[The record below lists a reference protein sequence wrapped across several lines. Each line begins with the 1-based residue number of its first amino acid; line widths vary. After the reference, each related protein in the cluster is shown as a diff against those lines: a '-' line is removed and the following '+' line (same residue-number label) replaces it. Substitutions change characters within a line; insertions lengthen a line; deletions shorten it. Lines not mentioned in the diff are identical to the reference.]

1 MYYIKTYFSKSKSSA
16 RSELY
21 GNLAETGPTYHSQ
34 LPPTLKSIR
43 SGHRSTQ
50 SFPSPFS
57 LQTQCAPWQNSAQY
71 SCLSKTSIQSV
82 LHKIFQYSSRNQ
94 YQSDWSTQFLLT
106 PPLLCDKDA
115 ARNTQHLT
123 SGISDVSISN
133 SDERIE

>member
-1 MYYIKTYFSKSKSSA
+1 MLENPRSISIVCDCSK
-16 RSELY
+16 
-21 GNLAETGPTYHSQ
+21 TGPTYHSQ

-133 SDERIE
+133 SDERIK

>member
-1 MYYIKTYFSKSKSSA
+1 MHVHLLSCFCETTAVPPLCIH
-16 RSELY
+16 
-21 GNLAETGPTYHSQ
+21 TGPTYHSQ

-94 YQSDWSTQFLLT
+94 YQSDWSTLFLLT

-115 ARNTQHLT
+115 ANAPT
-123 SGISDVSISN
+123 SVNSDVSN